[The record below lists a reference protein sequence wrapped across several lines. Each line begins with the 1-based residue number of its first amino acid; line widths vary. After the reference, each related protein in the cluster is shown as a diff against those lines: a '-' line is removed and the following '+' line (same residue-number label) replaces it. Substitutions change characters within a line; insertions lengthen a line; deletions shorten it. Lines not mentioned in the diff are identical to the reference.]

1 MKIFVKSQRIVKAWG
16 MRHLTPSGPA
26 MIRNPPASAFLPP
39 HKEDVP
45 AFAHDGNEVLPGE
58 WQTGE
63 HGERHY
69 TTPAGSY
76 QHGIDAAA
84 TRLGWFLKKNGINA
98 NPVDIINESI
108 QS

>member
-45 AFAHDGNEVLPGE
+45 AFAHDGNGKQGNME
-58 WQTGE
+58 
-63 HGERHY
+63 
-69 TTPAGSY
+69 S
-76 QHGIDAAA
+76 
-84 TRLGWFLKKNGINA
+84 
-98 NPVDIINESI
+98 DIIRLLPVVISMVLMPPLLV
-108 QS
+108 